1 MQSTLTVYDC
11 ITEST
16 LETSP
21 YLETLM
27 HIEEQHNYAMY
38 MSRSNSNEWRVT
50 DWHGNVSYWP
60 NNMMIVQFNCLG
72 GTSEGAGG
80 PKLTDAALKTTVL
93 FKTNGSEWRGHD
105 YKGRSI
111 RMVPKEKYKWEAQ
124 SRAQSHA
131 RDGQAGWRDVENQWG
146 DGRGRALQMR

>member
-50 DWHGNVSYWP
+50 DWHGND
-60 NNMMIVQFNCLG
+60 
-72 GTSEGAGG
+72 AGG
-80 PKLTDAALKTTVL
+80 PKLTDAVLKTTVL
-93 FKTNGSEWRGHD
+93 FKTNGGEWHGHD
-105 YKGRSI
+105 CKGRSI
-111 RMVPKEKYKWEAQ
+111 RMVPKEKHKWDAQ

-131 RDGQAGWRDVENQWG
+131 WDGQAGWRDVENQWG